1 VYEEGES
8 EDILYPAGVPP
19 DGTPVAIAQTYNAAL
34 VIVCYI
40 LALCGVIFSTF
51 FLVLNFLYR
60 KTKVIRLTTPV
71 LSYVIICGALLMYLS
86 VFIGVLSTI
95 NETVIKM
102 QCIVHMWLYGVGYL
116 LVYGT
121 ILAKMWR
128 VYQIF
133 HNPNPNKTILKTW
146 HLLCVVCGVTGGGV
160 LIILARTVAQ
170 ALTDPQLV
178 TNRENPEGKM
188 SSDVRVDYKVWQCY
202 NSGSA
207 PFILDLLIFIYLGL
221 LQLVGIILAFQ
232 TRKVRIPI
240 LNDSKSVMALIY
252 ISSIVLLVIVL
263 TTFILR
269 GYINVSAAL
278 FSGGILS
285 LATFSLVFIFVP
297 KVTSLYGDPEGK
309 KIFSNLDPTTKR
321 SEQSQIRDNYN
332 SMVAGMSELN
342 DSEKVTMLSSQLAR
356 LKETLS
362 DKNRRITELET
373 VISSTS

>member
-1 VYEEGES
+1 
-8 EDILYPAGVPP
+8 
-19 DGTPVAIAQTYNAAL
+19 
-34 VIVCYI
+34 
-40 LALCGVIFSTF
+40 
-51 FLVLNFLYR
+51 
-60 KTKVIRLTTPV
+60 
-71 LSYVIICGALLMYLS
+71 MYLS
-86 VFIGVLSTI
+86 VFIGVLPTI
-95 NETVIKM
+95 IETVIKM

-232 TRKVRIPI
+232 TRKVKIPI
-240 LNDSKSVMALIY
+240 LNDSKSVTALIY
-252 ISSIVLLVIVL
+252 ISSIVLVVIVL
-263 TTFILR
+263 TTFNLR
-269 GYINVSAAL
+269 SYINVNAAF
-278 FSGGILS
+278 FSGGVLS
-285 LATFSLVFIFVP
+285 LATFFLLIVFVP
-297 KVTSLYGDPEGK
+297 KMLSLCRDPQGK
-309 KIFSNLDPTTKR
+309 GIFSDLDPTTKR

-332 SMVAGMSELN
+332 NMVAGMSELN
-342 DSEKVTMLSSQLAR
+342 DSEKVAMLNSQLAR

-362 DKNRRITELET
+362 DKNRRIAELESI
-373 VISSTS
+373 ISSTS